1 MKKQVF
7 FIAVLL
13 GMAALNAWAQA
24 APASDFKYDL
34 DKAGTG
40 VLIQK
45 YLGKSAVVRIP
56 ETIEGYPVTVIGEWA
71 FSNTSGIITSVVIPN
86 SVTEIRERAFYDRR
100 DLTTVTFP
108 DKLVTIGKGAFKES
122 GLTSVKLPDTVTT
135 IEDETFYYCS
145 DLTTVTFPNK
155 LVRIG
160 ASAFNGCRSLRS
172 VRIPD
177 TVTSIGNGAFGAC
190 EKLTGVTLSAS
201 LITIGDYA
209 FSDGDEYAY
218 FGCPIT
224 EIVIPASVSSIGYRA
239 FEGCAELKTVTLP
252 PGLERIRGRLFYRC
266 TALSAIAIPDSVTE
280 IGRDA
285 FSYCSSLE
293 SVTVS
298 AHPITWN
305 GTQFAGSPRLTLA
318 SKSAIR
324 SAGYTG
330 EF

>member
-1 MKKQVF
+1 MKKHVF
-7 FIAVLL
+7 FIAALL
-13 GMAALNAWAQA
+13 GMAALNAWAQT

-56 ETIEGYPVTVIGEWA
+56 ETIEGYPVTVIGKSA
-71 FSNTSGIITSVVIPN
+71 FGGNHGITSVVIPN
-86 SVTEIRERAFYDRR
+86 SVTEIEEGAFYNCS
-100 DLTTVTFP
+100 LKTVTLP
-108 DKLVTIGKGAFKES
+108 DKLVTIGKGAFEES
-122 GLTSVKLPDTVTT
+122 SLTSVKLPDTVTT

-155 LVRIG
+155 LVTIG
-160 ASAFNGCRSLRS
+160 ASAFRGCRSLRS
-172 VRIPD
+172 IRIPD
-177 TVTSIGNGAFGAC
+177 TVTSIGNRAFGAC
-190 EKLTGVTLSAS
+190 GNLTSVTLSAS
-201 LITIGDYA
+201 LTTIGDYA
-209 FSDGDEYAY
+209 FTDGDEYAY

-252 PGLERIRGRLFYRC
+252 PGLERIRGRLFYGC
-266 TALSAIAIPDSVTE
+266 TALSAITIPDSVTE

-285 FSYCSSLE
+285 FGYCSSLE

-298 AHPITWN
+298 AHPIEWN

-324 SAGYTG
+324 AAGYTG